1 MTCYFP
7 NGQIAPLDVPCSTTA
22 TQSTCCGAKWACLS
36 ENICYAL
43 PQTNITAGDPIYSR
57 GSCTDATWQSD
68 ACLQHCLDPTIDDPE
83 GGLGLGLC
91 GGTGATEFWCVNGAG
106 HDCGTGRNIFT
117 VASAPSIVKNPFAT
131 STTSSTIVTASTST
145 TGSVSSIS
153 TSLTSA
159 AAATTTSATA
169 GQPPTSTG
177 SSAMP
182 TQTGTPS
189 HAIAIGAGVGASLGV
204 LALCAV
210 GGLIWYRRRAR
221 RKRYSASG
229 GSKYEQTP
237 QNVLEQQVDGYHDVQ
252 APEYSSMSPKKDPQP
267 HSESY
272 EMPSEREVY
281 ELSQVNA
288 RR

>member
-1 MTCYFP
+1 M
-7 NGQIAPLDVPCSTTA
+7 
-22 TQSTCCGAKWACLS
+22 
-36 ENICYAL
+36 
-43 PQTNITAGDPIYSR
+43 
-57 GSCTDATWQSD
+57 
-68 ACLQHCLDPTIDDPE
+68 
-83 GGLGLGLC
+83 
-91 GGTGATEFWCVNGAG
+91 NGAG

-117 VASAPSIVKNPFAT
+117 VAPAPSIVKDPFTT

-145 TGSVSSIS
+145 TGSVSSVS

-159 AAATTTSATA
+159 AAATTTSATV
-169 GQPPTSTG
+169 GQSPTSTG
-177 SSAMP
+177 SSAMATSTADP
-182 TQTGTPS
+182 PS
-189 HAIAIGAGVGASLGV
+189 HAVAIGAGVGASLGI

-221 RKRYSASG
+221 RKRYAASG

-237 QNVLEQQVDGYHDVQ
+237 QNVLEQPVDGYHDVQ

-288 RR
+288 RT